1 MKQKK
6 RIAKRVDFDTALAD
20 LMVVGMGG
28 LVVAGREDAPQEA
41 HETEADQDTAQPK
54 AGLLP
59 FDVPILPPPLN
70 DAPTARDCFV

>member
-1 MKQKK
+1 
-6 RIAKRVDFDTALAD
+6 
-20 LMVVGMGG
+20 MVVGMGG